1 MYICKKSI
9 AYEFRLVR
17 LNIIYRKNVNH
28 KSEICISS
36 SFLDDISN
44 VAKKLELILSRL
56 KCRYTCII
64 HVARNHSHGLGNC
77 IRVFDLFIFI

>member
-1 MYICKKSI
+1 MYIYKKSI

-36 SFLDDISN
+36 SFLDNISN

-56 KCRYTCII
+56 MSIYMYYTCSKKPLSWSWQLYTCI
-64 HVARNHSHGLGNC
+64 
-77 IRVFDLFIFI
+77 

>member
-36 SFLDDISN
+36 SFLDNISN

-56 KCRYTCII
+56 MSIYMYYTCSKKPLSWSWQLYTCI
-64 HVARNHSHGLGNC
+64 
-77 IRVFDLFIFI
+77 